1 LDTVIEPIERGSLV
15 EEVLR
20 RLEALLQDL
29 PAGAQLPTEQQL
41 CQQLGV
47 SRTSLRAAMQRLAE
61 RGLVSVEVGRGTFV
75 RQPDTQ
81 RLAEQLGLLVQL
93 DRGSYWQITE
103 ARRMI
108 ETQTAAL
115 AAARR
120 TDSQLQAMREALT
133 AMDASMTDIEG
144 FAAGDERFHLAIAAA
159 ADNEILAM
167 FSQQLQAMIRG
178 TRREVFSVI
187 EISPRAQEY
196 HWSIYRAIERRAPAE
211 AMAAVN
217 GHLEEMEDYVRRTL
231 GNPRQG

>member
-1 LDTVIEPIERGSLV
+1 
-15 EEVLR
+15 
-20 RLEALLQDL
+20 
-29 PAGAQLPTEQQL
+29 
-41 CQQLGV
+41 
-47 SRTSLRAAMQRLAE
+47 MQRLAE
-61 RGLVSVEVGRGTFV
+61 RGRVSVEVGRGTFV

-93 DRGSYWQITE
+93 DRSSYWQITE

-120 TDSQLQAMREALT
+120 TDAQLEAMREALT

-144 FAAGDERFHLAIAAA
+144 FAGGDERFHLAIAAA
-159 ADNEILAM
+159 ADNEVLAM
-167 FSQQLQAMIRG
+167 FNQQLQAMIRG

-187 EISPRAQEY
+187 EISPQAQEY
-196 HWSIYRAIERRAPAE
+196 HWTIYRAIERRAPSE

-217 GHLEEMEDYVRRTL
+217 GHLEEMEDYVRRALRGRPGSGDVT
-231 GNPRQG
+231 